1 MPAAVRTDHGI
12 REGPR
17 AIRLVLQSG
26 ARNAVRPIFD
36 AQFIC
41 FDAGAEDENRG
52 GSADDADFHEY
63 RSHP

>member
-17 AIRLVLQSG
+17 AIRLVLQGG

-41 FDAGAEDENRG
+41 FDARPEDEKRGGGAEDANV
-52 GSADDADFHEY
+52 HEHVLH
-63 RSHP
+63 R